1 MSQAWAGAGFGN
13 LAIPR
18 VGQEVI
24 VDFLNGDP
32 DQPIIMGRTYHQDNR
47 SPGSLPGTK
56 TQMTIRS
63 KTYKG
68 GGFNEL
74 KFDDA
79 TGNEQVY
86 IHAQKNMDTEVLNNR
101 TTDVKVD
108 HTETIG
114 NNQSITVGLG
124 QTVTVGKENASGH
137 DRTVTVAHDQRNTT
151 GNDRQV
157 TVGHDDTVTVKNDRK
172 TEVMHDRREQVGN
185 DETLVVGNDRKMS
198 VKGKQEQTTTGD
210 HISLVKGMK
219 SLEVKGDLA
228 QKISGALG
236 IKVQS
241 DIVLESSSRISLK
254 VGGSFVVIHPGG
266 VDIMGPKINLNSGG
280 SPGTPVGTLQPAVLK
295 ALASEG
301 DVMPEQNN
309 SEDSNNPENNDSS
322 KEQNEPESDEENRK
336 IQIITNKL
344 SISES
349 QVVGLDFKI
358 RNENDDTLIRS
369 ITSQST
375 GESEL
380 YPEALF
386 SDACYLL
393 IGKESDEWQVYVSV
407 DDL

>member
-1 MSQAWAGAGFGN
+1 
-13 LAIPR
+13 
-18 VGQEVI
+18 
-24 VDFLNGDP
+24 

>member
-1 MSQAWAGAGFGN
+1 
-13 LAIPR
+13 
-18 VGQEVI
+18 
-24 VDFLNGDP
+24 
-32 DQPIIMGRTYHQDNR
+32 
-47 SPGSLPGTK
+47 
-56 TQMTIRS
+56 
-63 KTYKG
+63 
-68 GGFNEL
+68 
-74 KFDDA
+74 
-79 TGNEQVY
+79 
-86 IHAQKNMDTEVLNNR
+86 
-101 TTDVKVD
+101 
-108 HTETIG
+108 
-114 NNQSITVGLG
+114 
-124 QTVTVGKENASGH
+124 
-137 DRTVTVAHDQRNTT
+137 
-151 GNDRQV
+151 
-157 TVGHDDTVTVKNDRK
+157 NDRK

>member
-1 MSQAWAGAGFGN
+1 
-13 LAIPR
+13 
-18 VGQEVI
+18 
-24 VDFLNGDP
+24 
-32 DQPIIMGRTYHQDNR
+32 
-47 SPGSLPGTK
+47 
-56 TQMTIRS
+56 
-63 KTYKG
+63 
-68 GGFNEL
+68 
-74 KFDDA
+74 
-79 TGNEQVY
+79 
-86 IHAQKNMDTEVLNNR
+86 
-101 TTDVKVD
+101 
-108 HTETIG
+108 
-114 NNQSITVGLG
+114 
-124 QTVTVGKENASGH
+124 
-137 DRTVTVAHDQRNTT
+137 

-157 TVGHDDTVTVKNDRK
+157 AVGHDDTVTVKNDRK

-219 SLEVKGDLA
+219 SQEVKGDLA

>member
-1 MSQAWAGAGFGN
+1 
-13 LAIPR
+13 
-18 VGQEVI
+18 
-24 VDFLNGDP
+24 

-157 TVGHDDTVTVKNDRK
+157 AVGHDDTVTVKNDRK

>member
-1 MSQAWAGAGFGN
+1 AGAGFGN

>member
-124 QTVTVGKENASGH
+124 QTITVGKENASGH

-157 TVGHDDTVTVKNDRK
+157 AVGHDDTVTIKNDRK

-375 GESEL
+375 GESQL